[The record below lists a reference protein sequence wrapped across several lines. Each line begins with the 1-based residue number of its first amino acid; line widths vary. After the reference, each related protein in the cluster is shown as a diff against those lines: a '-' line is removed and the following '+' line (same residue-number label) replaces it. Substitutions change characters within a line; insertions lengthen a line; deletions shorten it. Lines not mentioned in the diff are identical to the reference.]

1 MTQQDPAE
9 RDSRE
14 ELAQALGSGT
24 LSDAIA
30 QQGQDILTRME
41 TPLRLSVLGLRCS
54 GKSALMNLLLGSN
67 VFPQDLALPTVS
79 MTYGAEPTAKCTL
92 ASGEVQTLQG
102 SDLHAI
108 SAMQPAF
115 VELMMPLAALR
126 KLSLMEVV
134 AGDDPAEQLRAVRWA
149 AKRTDIALWCTQNCT
164 DLERQL
170 WSVLP
175 DRIQD
180 HSFLVL
186 TKADALGEA
195 GQLAGLVKNART
207 VGDGYFRQ
215 VLPVAT
221 KVALAARQPG
231 GVVDKTV
238 MRSSGAIALISAI
251 LREVEAGERAAA
263 DAADIFLRQIDFDPK
278 PTKAKTEEPEQTQD
292 TPEPQVEAVKEDV
305 EQQAPAEENVVP
317 ISAQAPAPAPTPAPP
332 EIKPDTAERPV
343 AEPAM
348 TDEARAL
355 CKQVVDQLAAE
366 GEALAA
372 QLDEGEL
379 APGNVLDVSV
389 DTVTWLADYLADN
402 EVAQEPA
409 MARTCA
415 TANDAA
421 DLIQLIQLE
430 KGDTVSLD
438 ALSLLIQLK
447 HEIQSELAA

>member
-1 MTQQDPAE
+1 MNAQEAAD

-14 ELAQALGSGT
+14 ELVQALRSGT
-24 LSDAIA
+24 LSEVIA

-79 MTYGAEPTAKCTL
+79 MTYGTEPVAKCTL
-92 ASGEVQTLQG
+92 ATGEVKQFSG
-102 SDLHAI
+102 SDLHAVSKI
-108 SAMQPAF
+108 KPAF
-115 VELMMPLAALR
+115 VELELPLAALR

-149 AKRTDIALWCTQNCT
+149 AKRTDIVLWCTQTCS
-164 DLERQL
+164 DVERQL
-170 WSVLP
+170 WTVLP

-195 GQLAGLVKNART
+195 GQLPTLVSNAKT
-207 VGDGYFRQ
+207 VGEGYFRE

-221 KVALAARQPG
+221 KVALAARPPG
-231 GVVDKTV
+231 GVVDKAV
-238 MRSSGAIALISAI
+238 MRSTGAIALISAI
-251 LREVEAGERAAA
+251 LREVDAGQRAAA
-263 DAADIFLRQIDFDPK
+263 DAADIFLRQIDFDPSSD
-278 PTKAKTEEPEQTQD
+278 PTAAPEAPEDTQAA
-292 TPEPQVEAVKEDV
+292 PEA
-305 EQQAPAEENVVP
+305 
-317 ISAQAPAPAPTPAPP
+317 
-332 EIKPDTAERPV
+332 PV
-343 AEPAM
+343 AETKEEPVQDPPVPEKAVAIPPPPLAAQEAETPESEPPAQDLVM
-348 TDEARAL
+348 TDDARAL
-355 CKQVVDQLAAE
+355 CEQVVAQLAAE
-366 GEALAA
+366 GEALAH

-379 APGNVLDVSV
+379 PAANVIEVSV
-389 DTVTWLADYLADN
+389 DTVTWLADYLADSD
-402 EVAQEPA
+402 VAQQPA

-421 DLIQLIQLE
+421 DLVQLIQLE
-430 KGDTVSLD
+430 KGDSVALD